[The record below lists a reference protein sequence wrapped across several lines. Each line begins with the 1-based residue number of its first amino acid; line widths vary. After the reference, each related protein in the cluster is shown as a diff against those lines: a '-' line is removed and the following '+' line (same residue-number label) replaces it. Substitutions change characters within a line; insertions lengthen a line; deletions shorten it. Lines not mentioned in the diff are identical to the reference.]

1 MNIAVAKSGRADKR
15 AMPQTPCP
23 EVQPPLSRVPKP
35 TSRPATTMMLQ
46 LAGICRDGTG

>member
-1 MNIAVAKSGRADKR
+1 MNIAVATSDRADKR

-46 LAGICRDGTG
+46 LAGICGDGMG